1 MIGGRAADAVEQL
14 AAGIDALL
22 ALPRDPDTS
31 GELIHAVEVQRR
43 RLEAVDQQLIADVLT
58 AGQRDALPVLLC
70 ADPAEVRAR
79 VKRSGDLG
87 PRQAVTGEPLEPILP
102 TTAAAV
108 RRGEVSAAQAD
119 VIIG

>member
-14 AAGIDALL
+14 AASVDALL

-31 GELIHAVEVQRR
+31 GELIRAVEVQRR

-79 VKRSGDLG
+79 VKRSGGFGSAAGGDRG
-87 PRQAVTGEPLEPILP
+87 AVGTDPAHDG
-102 TTAAAV
+102 
-108 RRGEVSAAQAD
+108 RRG
-119 VIIG
+119 GPG